1 MLTRKTF
8 IAVAATVLAIADKN
22 EREKQANFQAQ
33 IFAASN
39 PRFDKARFLSACG
52 L

>member
-8 IAVAATVLAIADKN
+8 IAVAATISAIADKD
-22 EREKQANFQAQ
+22 ERQKQAEFQAQ
-33 IFAASN
+33 IFAANN
-39 PRFDKARFLSACG
+39 PRFDLARFRAACG